1 MARTPPLDVDAALR
15 SGHFAEAGVALA
27 GRTDPRSLIERARLG
42 LLSGDFD
49 EAARVSTQ
57 GASAGDS
64 DRSSR
69 LLAGALRSCALAAL
83 GRPAQPL
90 RAGDVSAGLR
100 DASWIAYY
108 AATAAYW
115 GHEYDSARDWLG
127 LFPPKAVPLRAR
139 YLLLQG
145 LLAAAAGQMKTQ
157 LKFAESALDLL
168 EAEAPKETYLIA
180 FCAHI
185 VALLLRELAQRGA
198 LARLERLE
206 KRLDWSAGLESMHF
220 QVLRAIGWSYALNS
234 EFVPALTNI
243 ARAALLL
250 DDPVSRLYAHLDRA
264 TVSIFASE
272 RTGAQADF
280 ATAQMLVKAIDWKSV
295 RTEGIA
301 TLPLAAATAAE
312 LQQTRDARAL
322 LALAEAT
329 QGQMAPYWAL
339 AHGPRMRGFI
349 AESKALTDAGHNH
362 KAAIDS
368 ARRAFAIFDDIGYQ
382 WRAGRMA
389 TLLLTLTGEKTW
401 RAGAERALAG
411 YSRSPFASA
420 LVEQTR
426 SGLTVRQQEVLRLTL
441 EGKSGAE
448 IAEALEISIY
458 TVYNHQAEIKRV
470 KGARTVTALVASDG
484 GVKRKRERRAS

>member
-1 MARTPPLDVDAALR
+1 MARIPLLDVDAALR
-15 SGHFAEAGVALA
+15 SGHFAEAGAALA
-27 GRTDPRSLIERARLG
+27 TQNDAKSLIYRARLAFYG
-42 LLSGDFD
+42 GDFD
-49 EAARVSTQ
+49 EAARTSTQ
-57 GASAGDS
+57 AAAGSDA
-64 DRSSR
+64 DRSTR
-69 LLAGALRSCALAAL
+69 LLAEALRSCALVAL
-83 GRPAQPL
+83 GRPYQPIG
-90 RAGDVSAGLR
+90 AADVSAGLR
-100 DASWIAYY
+100 DVSSIGYY
-108 AATAAYW
+108 AATAAFW
-115 GHEYDSARDWLG
+115 SHDYDTAREWLG
-127 LFPPKAVPLRAR
+127 RFPPKAPELRAR
-139 YLLLQG
+139 YLVLQG

-157 LKFAESALDLL
+157 LKFTETALDLL
-168 EAEAPKETYLIA
+168 EADAPKETFLIA
-180 FCAHI
+180 VCAHI

-206 KRLDWSAGLESMHF
+206 KRLEWTAGLETMHF
-220 QVLRAIGWSYALNS
+220 QVLRTIGWSYALNS

-243 ARAALLL
+243 ARAAMLLA
-250 DDPVSRLYAHLDRA
+250 DPVSRLYAHLDRA
-264 TVSIFASE
+264 TVSIFALE

-280 ATAQMLVKAIDWKSV
+280 ATAQALVNAVDWKSL
-295 RTEGIA
+295 RTEGLAVI
-301 TLPLAAATAAE
+301 PLAAATAAE
-312 LQQTRDARAL
+312 LQLTREARAL
-322 LALAEAT
+322 LALAEET
-329 QGQMAPYWAL
+329 RGQMAPYYAL

-349 AESKALTDAGHNH
+349 AESKALTEAGHNH

-401 RAGAERALAG
+401 RAEAERALAT

-448 IAEALEISIY
+448 IAEELEISIY

-484 GVKRKRERRAS
+484 GLKRKRARKVS